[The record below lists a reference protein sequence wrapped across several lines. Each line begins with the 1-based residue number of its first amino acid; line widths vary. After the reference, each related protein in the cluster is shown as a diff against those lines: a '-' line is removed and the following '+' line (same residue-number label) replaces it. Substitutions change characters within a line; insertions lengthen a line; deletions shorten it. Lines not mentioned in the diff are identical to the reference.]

1 MVVKEKT
8 QFGAPRITANCHLD
22 GGVLNKTRLAFVSE
36 RARSTEMTCLSTPLP
51 RVSSSELS
59 VSTILK
65 SIKAAAIRPGV
76 SKAGF
81 AAFWAVVMGLGLYLM
96 GG

>member
-1 MVVKEKT
+1 
-8 QFGAPRITANCHLD
+8 
-22 GGVLNKTRLAFVSE
+22 
-36 RARSTEMTCLSTPLP
+36 MTCLSTPLP